1 MLKPISEKHSI
12 NRVIANIFVPQLLL
26 KPKDVFDRLLE
37 KQALKIYQKKGLTS
51 SKTIDI
57 KHNSLNVSDNQN
69 SGFMFEEFDSRGR
82 CVNILK
88 VENDYNTNRLV
99 ISFENRQYD
108 RWVAYISRI
117 KSELNILSEFIDL
130 YIDAIGLTYIDEFIW
145 DSNDK
150 IIIESVFNK
159 DSDYLNKKFLNA
171 YNGTLVFVSQSDGV
185 DNNYKEEKTEILFSN
200 ILKRVI
206 INHTSIVK
214 HKDIQLLKDC
224 EQQFDS
230 NFENSHSS
238 SKQILKDILTTEI
251 QKTIGLL

>member
-12 NRVIANIFVPQLLL
+12 NRVIANIFVPQLIL
-26 KPKDVFDRLLE
+26 KPKDVFDKLLE
-37 KQALKIYQKKGLTS
+37 KQALKSYQKKGLTS
-51 SKTIDI
+51 SKTIAI
-57 KHNSLNVSDNQN
+57 KQSSFNVTENQH
-69 SGFMFEEFDSRGR
+69 SGFILEEFDNRGR
-82 CVNILK
+82 SVNILK

-108 RWVAYISRI
+108 RWAAYIGRI
-117 KSELNILSEFIDL
+117 KSELNELSEFLDL

-159 DSDYLNKKFLNA
+159 ESDYLNKKFLNA

-185 DNNYKEEKTEILFSN
+185 DNNYKEEKTEILFNN
-200 ILKRVI
+200 IIKRII

-224 EQQFDS
+224 EMQFDL
-230 NFENSHSS
+230 NFENSHAS
-238 SKQILKDILTTEI
+238 SKQILRDILTIEI
-251 QKTIGLL
+251 QKSIGLL